1 MRVVP
6 GRKKV
11 GDPIR
16 RGGYSIREKVGEGG
30 GGEGGGRPER
40 PPLKQCGARRNGARE
55 AVAGG
60 AWERVAARPLV
71 ASPPRTPSPHLS
83 SAMGDIGTR
92 MDVGEKGRVKR
103 LRRGGFRGVGC
114 SRRRRKKSRRGSR
127 RLAASAYTSQSIGT
141 RHRSSRT
148 HSASTASSVPRS
160 SPSTS
165 MDRAASSSSSSSS
178 ALSLSA
184 SQDAP
189 MSKGRKVSGA
199 RPPASGCS
207 KIRSRRTKAMS
218 CCVEVRSRASM
229 VRDLTTPSNP
239 PIVSKLLGLQLFCCI
254 GIPPS
259 GALSLGPA
267 SSKES
272 SRV

>member
-16 RGGYSIREKVGEGG
+16 RGGYSVREKVGEGG

-55 AVAGG
+55 AVAAG
-60 AWERVAARPLV
+60 AWERVAARPLF
-71 ASPPRTPSPHLS
+71 ASPPRAPSPHLS

-92 MDVGEKGRVKR
+92 MDVGEKGRVER

-141 RHRSSRT
+141 RHLGRGAPKQSGVPTGCGGQGVCPRGCKAWRAT
-148 HSASTASSVPRS
+148 GGWGGGVPRAHA
-160 SPSTS
+160 PQQPY
-165 MDRAASSSSSSSS
+165 
-178 ALSLSA
+178 ALRLDSL
-184 SQDAP
+184 
-189 MSKGRKVSGA
+189 
-199 RPPASGCS
+199 
-207 KIRSRRTKAMS
+207 
-218 CCVEVRSRASM
+218 
-229 VRDLTTPSNP
+229 
-239 PIVSKLLGLQLFCCI
+239 
-254 GIPPS
+254 
-259 GALSLGPA
+259 
-267 SSKES
+267 
-272 SRV
+272 